1 MSESLCNELMGLYR
15 SEGFLPALVDS
26 LGLSNSNAFA
36 LALSNQITLKLSEG
50 SQHREHQLAH
60 RITFPGE
67 REVVLHKLHR
77 HTTPYQFPHNAQ
89 EVFGVACQSIHAV
102 RC

>member
-36 LALSNQITLKLSEG
+36 LALSNQITLKLFEG
-50 SQHREHQLAH
+50 SQHREH
-60 RITFPGE
+60 
-67 REVVLHKLHR
+67 
-77 HTTPYQFPHNAQ
+77 
-89 EVFGVACQSIHAV
+89 
-102 RC
+102 